1 MGGKIVFE
9 TNMSYNNFLR
19 RLQMNKIGK
28 ALKNLNWK
36 LFASLLVMGLC
47 PTIYTTLRVFFLGQ
61 LPGDWSFSIAGQL
74 SWVNLLYE
82 ILDEAIIL
90 PLYFFMGK
98 VVSEKSE
105 YVNRIKTGLIISFIV
120 YAVCSVFICC
130 STNPLLK
137 VMATSKD
144 IIEESAVYIR
154 IESVA
159 NIFALLSSFMLVC
172 LVTLGKSKFVYILT
186 AAKLILSVIFDTF
199 FISTLKI
206 SANLGVNGIGYSN
219 IIVNILLFTAS
230 VYLLSKEGYS
240 IFNKEKLSFTWAKD
254 FVKIGGISGIE
265 SFVRNIAYMLMIS
278 RMVNMVNE
286 QGTYWVANNF
296 IWGWL
301 LLPVNQ
307 LGELI
312 KQETGTDENAVRKNT
327 LGYFAVTLIVCAIWF
342 ITIPGWKGFMTN
354 VLQFSDV
361 DKLFNLVM
369 ILLGFYVLYA
379 IQNVFDC
386 EFYGLGKTNYMLF
399 ESVITNSI
407 YYGTAFILY
416 LFGFWTP
423 TLTGIALLFGIGNAF
438 DSIVS
443 GGAFAYLLKK
453 KNINILEVE

>member
-1 MGGKIVFE
+1 
-9 TNMSYNNFLR
+9 
-19 RLQMNKIGK
+19 MNKIVK
-28 ALKNLNWK
+28 SLKNLNWK
-36 LFASLLVMGLC
+36 LFISLLVMGLS

-61 LPGDWSFSIAGQL
+61 LPGVWAFSIAGQL

-98 VVSEKSE
+98 AFGDKKE
-105 YVNRIKTGLIISFIV
+105 YTNRVKTGLIISFTIYV
-120 YAVCSVFICC
+120 ICSLLICIFA
-130 STNPLLK
+130 TQLLSL
-137 VMATSKD
+137 MATSKD
-144 IIEESAVYIR
+144 IILASTTYIR
-154 IESVA
+154 IESIA
-159 NIFALLSSFMLVC
+159 NIFVLLSSFILIC
-172 LVTLGKSKFVYILT
+172 LVTLGKSKYVYFLT
-186 AAKLILSVIFDTF
+186 GAKLILSIIFDTF
-199 FISTLKI
+199 FVSGLNI

-219 IIVNILLFTAS
+219 IIVNIILLIIS
-230 VYLLSKEGYS
+230 LILLSKEGYS
-240 IFNKEKLSFTWAKD
+240 IFNKEKLSFTWLKD
-254 FVKIGGISGIE
+254 FLKIGGISGLE

-301 LLPVNQ
+301 LLPINQ

-312 KQETGTDENAVRKNT
+312 KQEVSTNKKAVKDNT
-327 LGYFAVTLIVCAIWF
+327 LGYFAVTFFVCLIWF
-342 ITIPGWKGFMTN
+342 ITIPFWKTFMSN

-361 DKLFNLVM
+361 DKLYNLVI

-399 ESVITNSI
+399 ESIVTNSI
-407 YYGTAFILY
+407 YYGVAFILY
-416 LFGFWTP
+416 LTGKWEP
-423 TLTGIALLFGIGNAF
+423 TLMGIALLFGIGNAF

-443 GGAFAYLLKK
+443 GGAFLYLLRKQK
-453 KNINILEVE
+453 TNILKNE